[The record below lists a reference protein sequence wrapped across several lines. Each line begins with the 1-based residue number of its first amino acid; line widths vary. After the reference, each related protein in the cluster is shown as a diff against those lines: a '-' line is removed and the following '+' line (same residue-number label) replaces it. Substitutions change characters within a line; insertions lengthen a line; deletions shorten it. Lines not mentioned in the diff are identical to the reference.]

1 MARSKK
7 YRQVVEAV
15 ENNRLYELE
24 EAVEL
29 VKQVSCTKFDG
40 SVDLAVNLGV
50 DPRHADQN
58 VRGAVSL
65 PHGLGRKVRVIV
77 FAKGEKAAE
86 AEQNGADHVGSDDLA
101 EKING
106 GWLDFDSVVATP
118 DMMKLVGKLGRVL
131 GPRGLMPNPKLG
143 TVTFEVAKAI
153 RELKAGRAEFKCDKA
168 GIIHTS
174 AGRVGFQAAELVANI
189 RAVIDELLRL
199 KPASAKSTYLKRIAI
214 TPTMGPGIAVNP
226 LRFRR

>member
-7 YRQVVEAV
+7 YRQVAEAV
-15 ENNRLYELE
+15 ESNRLYELE
-24 EAVEL
+24 EAIEL

-40 SVDLAVNLGV
+40 SVDLAINLGV

-101 EKING
+101 EKIN
-106 GWLDFDSVVATP
+106 A
-118 DMMKLVGKLGRVL
+118 
-131 GPRGLMPNPKLG
+131 
-143 TVTFEVAKAI
+143 
-153 RELKAGRAEFKCDKA
+153 AGS
-168 GIIHTS
+168 I
-174 AGRVGFQAAELVANI
+174 
-189 RAVIDELLRL
+189 
-199 KPASAKSTYLKRIAI
+199 STALWQPPI
-214 TPTMGPGIAVNP
+214 
-226 LRFRR
+226 